1 MNKNLYRIVFNKK
14 RGQLMAVAE
23 SAIGDGKTAGTSD
36 GTLGASAQAIWA
48 TVRPLSLA
56 LFVAFGLAALL
67 ADPADAQ
74 TVAYRNAPA
83 TQQPT
88 ILGAANGVPVVN
100 IQTPSAAG
108 VSHNLYER
116 FDVQQQGLILNNSRT
131 NAATSLG
138 GWIQGNPWLARGT
151 ASVILNEVVSSN
163 PSLLAGY
170 IEVAGNRAQV
180 IVANP
185 AGITCSGCG
194 FLNASRATLT
204 TGTPIISG
212 GALEGYRVEGGTVRV
227 EGTGLDAT
235 RADYT
240 DIIARAVEVNA
251 GLWAQNLRVTA
262 GANRID
268 AANTSAT
275 PIAGGSPTPAYAID
289 VAQLGGMY
297 AKKIVLV
304 GTEAGVG
311 VKNAGAIAAS
321 AGEVVVTADGKLT
334 NSGRIVSGGD
344 ARITAAAGINNAGD
358 IHAGGNATLTTPADI
373 ANSGLIAAQGAT
385 TLQATG
391 TGSTITGTANSILA
405 AGLTAEGQPV
415 GSANLTVNATDAV
428 ILHGQSAAT
437 GDQQLNAQRLDI
449 TDSRISAGN
458 LTLNASAGDIDARR
472 TVTSVSGAF
481 SANAAE
487 TFKHDSATT
496 GAADIRVAASDVSN
510 VGGKLVQSGAGNT
523 LVNAAETFDNT
534 SGLVSS
540 TTTLAIRDANPA
552 AKTLAIAN
560 TGGTVIADA
569 AATLDAATLT
579 GTGHVLSG
587 GDLAVAL
594 TGDIVQSG
602 TMQAN
607 RDATLTTTGTLTNQG
622 TLQAGRAMRIEAG
635 TLNNTAGAQ
644 IVAST
649 LNLRATDTHTLTNR
663 GLIDGTDTFIDAV
676 TLNNLGTGAIY
687 GNHVAIN
694 ATTVNNLAEGGTAPT
709 IAARNRLDIGAA
721 TINNRGGALIFSGGD
736 MSLGGQLDA
745 THQAT
750 GQATS
755 INNVS
760 ATVEALGSLSINT
773 ASLTNQKATFATTRV
788 STTESPSSTAILDY
802 AAELQ
807 FHWPI
812 GESSATVWRD
822 YIRDRYLN
830 AISKLLGGGPG
841 ADLVSLYN
849 PTPADPTVPVDPSTP
864 LPSPTQYDE
873 FVNVWGN
880 LTGYSGSVGGGLTTA
895 YRNRLAT
902 AVNAYTPSTLDDSH
916 KIWQI
921 LVDTIAAEHPE
932 YITQMSQ
939 TLTAR
944 GTLQNSYRQTCWDP
958 TDDCSYV
965 ADSVS
970 TRQTYRDQITA
981 DSPAAVIRA
990 GGNAA
995 INATSLNNRYSTIQA
1010 GGNMTLT
1017 GATLANTGAELYL
1030 QTDTSTFT
1038 QLWHWANRR
1047 KESYTSASST
1057 QTLIGSA
1064 PAIISAGGSLNGDF
1078 TSRID
1083 NVTVREN
1090 AAPVVGQTGTSPSAS
1105 VTGSVA
1111 PASGVAGSPP
1121 LSIPASSLLHVN
1133 PDPSAH
1139 FLVETDPRFAN
1150 YRTWLSSDYMLKA
1163 LSIDPAATQKRLGD
1177 AFYEQR
1183 LITEQVA
1190 QLTSR
1195 RFLANYSNDE
1205 TQYQALMDAGVTVA
1219 KAWKLIPG
1227 VALTEA
1233 QMAQLTTDIVWL
1245 VAKEVA
1251 LPDGSTQRVLVPQ
1264 LYAARLRADD
1274 LTPTG
1279 ALIAANDLRL
1289 NTSGT
1294 LATSGA
1300 LTGREVVALT
1310 AENIDVLR
1318 GRVAGRDLSLQA
1330 SNDLTVIGGT
1340 VEAERTLLATAGHD
1354 LTVASSTADRSYR
1367 PPAGTAA
1374 NAKVEKTVVDRVAG
1388 LYVTGDATTGAG
1400 GTLIAAAGHD
1410 LALLGAAL
1418 VNTRGTA
1425 ASETGTATGA
1435 TVLAAGNNLTLG
1447 TVTETSQA
1455 STRTKKA
1462 RWQEAT
1468 TNEVGSTLAVE
1479 GDLTLQAGHD
1489 LTARAASVA
1498 ASGTLAATAAHDL
1511 TITAG
1516 EATYASELYRKSSS
1530 RGVLSSKKSERKDML
1545 QTTTALASSFA
1556 GDTVALSA
1564 GNDLT
1569 VKGSTVSATGDLAL
1583 AAARDVVLDTAQ
1595 DTRHETHYRKESRS
1609 GLRSSYGGVSYGK
1622 SSLQES
1628 ADGTSVTQVTSTLA
1642 GQNVTVTSG
1651 RDTVVRAASVLADR
1665 DITLLAGRNVD
1676 ILAAADTQAIET
1688 QRKSSSRSI
1697 GLTPDTFGKLTI
1709 FGTMA
1714 ASEDTD
1720 GQSAAARTALL
1731 SANAGNLTVRA
1742 GLDSQYKGTGQG
1754 NVVTQGA
1761 DLLAGQTIALSGNAV
1776 DLQAA
1781 ADTNPTHSVAK
1792 SKSVTLGAS
1801 LAGPIGEKINAI
1813 GDAVKAAHDS
1823 DNDRLKGAFALKA
1836 GYDAYKLSQMDTIPG
1851 SDPTSVAGA
1860 TKDFGTAG
1868 GASASSG
1875 FGVQVAIGTSKSKA
1889 ETTTHDTRVTGTNLQ
1904 AQTIDIAATESDL
1917 AMAAAKLQARNITLA
1932 AARDVLLTAAANTSD
1947 LASTNKGS
1955 NAGFGV
1961 TFAFGGQQNGFSIQV
1976 SASQSKGKANGTE
1989 TTWDNTQVTAAET
2002 LKVTSGRD
2010 ATLRGA
2016 QLAGDTV
2023 LFDVGRDLLVETLQ
2037 DSSVYYSKQSSS
2049 GFSLSLCIPPICAGT
2064 YVTGSVSASSQ
2075 KIKHDYLSAVGQSG
2089 IAAGAGGFD
2098 ITVKGATDLV
2108 GAAITSTADTEKNK
2122 LTTASLTSRD
2132 LDNHQV
2138 TKASA
2143 SSVNLSY
2150 NGGSALGTLGSNA
2163 ASNLMGNLNG
2173 NAALPKNQKEASQ
2186 TQSVI
2191 SPAQVTITGS
2201 GDTAKDAQSRAT
2213 ADELTARDPK
2223 TANQSLTNTLT
2234 LQQAQVLEDKIAK
2247 QKQNQQA
2254 AQIVGA
2260 VLSNAVGD
2268 YAQKQGWAEGSPQKL
2283 ALHGLVGL
2291 IEAKIGGGNAAAGI
2305 LGAVSQEALA
2315 PLLSD
2320 YLKQNG
2326 FDYTKIDITDP
2337 NLSEAERQARL
2348 EEYNR
2353 LRSDYYGLMQL
2364 GTTLA
2369 GTAIGAVAGG
2379 TQGAATGATSA
2390 YVGVTNNYLKHDEAI
2405 RMAALKEKKLKGQ
2418 CDTTCQQDIAA
2429 LEKID
2434 QDRNAQLDACQGVSS
2449 QACNN
2454 ARQEVRNAAAEY
2466 LRKGTIALSS
2476 GSGYITLENVYGS
2489 EEDETLRY
2497 AQGTLDG
2504 KTKGMASGLAG
2515 AAADMVVDTAKALYR
2530 LAVNLGG
2537 AAIGDA
2543 QARQTLQAGAGAAW
2557 DYVKNPDNWPYLL
2570 GVMTPEQREKL
2581 AQAYEKG
2588 DGYAVGQIMGKQTLD
2603 LVANLPSGGAAGT
2616 IKIVKAGDR
2625 IEDAASIAAK
2635 LEKSNNTIVDIAHTI
2650 GADYNPRTEKV
2661 TGGHTLLNNDVKVL
2675 EIVSPP
2681 DANGVYIAKV
2691 EMKTPDGQWIEK
2703 TSNRGSN
2710 TMFPQSWDA
2719 TRVEAEISSA
2729 WARRTPHPD
2738 GTPNKW
2744 IGTSSSG
2751 VAIEGY
2757 ERPRATAYPV
2767 YRGNTK

>member
-23 SAIGDGKTAGTSD
+23 SAVGDGKTAGTSD

-67 ADPADAQ
+67 ADPAGAQ

-83 TQQPT
+83 TQRPT

-131 NAATSLG
+131 NAATRLG

-204 TGTPIISG
+204 TGTPIIGG

-268 AANTSAT
+268 AANTSVT
-275 PIAGGSPTPAYAID
+275 PIAAGSPTPAYAID

-297 AKKIVLV
+297 ANKIVLV
-304 GTEAGVG
+304 GTESGVG

-321 AGEVVVTADGKLT
+321 AGEVLVTADGRLVNGGT
-334 NSGRIVSGGD
+334 ITAQNLQVDTHAQALDNTRGRI
-344 ARITAAAGINNAGD
+344 
-358 IHAGGNATLTTPADI
+358 
-373 ANSGLIAAQGAT
+373 
-385 TLQATG
+385 
-391 TGSTITGTANSILA
+391 
-405 AGLTAEGQPV
+405 
-415 GSANLTVNATDAV
+415 
-428 ILHGQSAAT
+428 
-437 GDQQLNAQRLDI
+437 
-449 TDSRISAGN
+449 
-458 LTLNASAGDIDARR
+458 ASADAL
-472 TVTSVSGAF
+472 S
-481 SANAAE
+481 
-487 TFKHDSATT
+487 
-496 GAADIRVAASDVSN
+496 IAS
-510 VGGKLVQSGAGNT
+510 
-523 LVNAAETFDNT
+523 
-534 SGLVSS
+534 
-540 TTTLAIRDANPA
+540 
-552 AKTLAIAN
+552 
-560 TGGTVIADA
+560 
-569 AATLDAATLT
+569 
-579 GTGHVLSG
+579 
-587 GDLAVAL
+587 
-594 TGDIVQSG
+594 
-602 TMQAN
+602 
-607 RDATLTTTGTLTNQG
+607 GTLTNDAGLIQAGGALYIDTHGQTLVNTQSGTTLGIVGQDSVTLATGGLENSSGFVGAKGNITATSGTINNASGQIASEAAIALSATSLDNQGGQVQALG
-622 TLQAGRAMRIEAG
+622 TLAVNSGSGSVKNSTGLLRSGSTLEVVAGRILNAQTQGVNQGIEGRNVAISATQVDNNTGALRADETLTLIGHGVVDNTLGTMSSGKTLTIADSILANKGQYITNTDGTLIAGQSLTIDSKGLTGDGKVLSRGDLSAKLISDYTHTNEFTANGAASLTTAG
-635 TLNNTAGAQ
+635 TLTNRATLSAGTTLTLTAATVNNEVSGQILAGTETTTGVVPGA
-644 IVAST
+644 VY
-649 LNLRATDTHTLTNR
+649 LNATDTHTLTNR
-663 GLIDGTDTFIDAV
+663 GLINGGNTFIDGSTV
-676 TLNNLGTGAIY
+676 NNLGTGRIY
-687 GNHVAIN
+687 GDHVAI
-694 ATTVNNLAEGGTAPT
+694 AASTLNNTAETIAGETHAPV
-709 IAARNRLDIGAA
+709 IAARDRLDIGAT
-721 TINNRGGALIFSGGD
+721 TIDNREHAYLFSGKDIGIGGAL
-736 MSLGGQLDA
+736 DA
-745 THQAT
+745 AHQAT
-750 GQATS
+750 GQATTL
-755 INNVS
+755 NNAS
-760 ATVEALGSLSINT
+760 ATIEALGNIALSAGTLNNTNEHLTTKSTVTSTEHRNDYQSKSSSNQYNESQVTFSSRNGGVLSLLNTPEGQTSFYYHYDYTRTTSETQIDATDPAKLLSGGTMQIKAGTVLNDASQIIAGDALNASID
-773 ASLTNQKATFATTRV
+773 SLTNTEVAGTRTISDSGSMYYLWEKVKSGSNNNYTITDNWGTYAPAATVQSLVLRPTVYKQNTTHDGSGTRV
-788 STTESPSSTAILDY
+788 G
-802 AAELQ
+802 ELRTNSVGQ
-807 FHWPI
+807 AVA
-812 GESSATVWRD
+812 GATV
-822 YIRDRYLN
+822 
-830 AISKLLGGGPG
+830 A
-841 ADLVSLYN
+841 
-849 PTPADPTVPVDPSTP
+849 TV
-864 LPSPTQYDE
+864 
-873 FVNVWGN
+873 
-880 LTGYSGSVGGGLTTA
+880 A
-895 YRNRLAT
+895 
-902 AVNAYTPSTLDDSH
+902 
-916 KIWQI
+916 
-921 LVDTIAAEHPE
+921 VDT
-932 YITQMSQ
+932 
-939 TLTAR
+939 TLSSNSLFRAPSRPDR
-944 GTLQNSYRQTCWDP
+944 G
-958 TDDCSYV
+958 
-965 ADSVS
+965 
-970 TRQTYRDQITA
+970 
-981 DSPAAVIRA
+981 
-990 GGNAA
+990 
-995 INATSLNNRYSTIQA
+995 
-1010 GGNMTLT
+1010 
-1017 GATLANTGAELYL
+1017 YL
-1030 QTDTSTFT
+1030 
-1038 QLWHWANRR
+1038 
-1047 KESYTSASST
+1047 
-1057 QTLIGSA
+1057 I
-1064 PAIISAGGSLNGDF
+1064 
-1078 TSRID
+1078 
-1083 NVTVREN
+1083 
-1090 AAPVVGQTGTSPSAS
+1090 
-1105 VTGSVA
+1105 
-1111 PASGVAGSPP
+1111 
-1121 LSIPASSLLHVN
+1121 
-1133 PDPSAH
+1133 
-1139 FLVETDPRFAN
+1139 ETDPSFAN
-1150 YRTWLSSDYMLKA
+1150 FRQWLSSDYMLKA
-1163 LSIDPAATQKRLGD
+1163 LSMDPATTQKRLGD
-1177 AFYEQR
+1177 GFYEQR
-1183 LITEQVA
+1183 LVTEQVA
-1190 QLTSR
+1190 QLTGR
-1195 RFLANYSNDE
+1195 RFLTTYANDE
-1205 TQYQALMDAGVTVA
+1205 AQYRALMAAGVTVA
-1219 KAWKLIPG
+1219 KAWNLVPG
-1227 VALTEA
+1227 IALTEA
-1233 QMAQLTTDIVWL
+1233 QMAQLTSDIVWL
-1245 VAKEVA
+1245 VEKDVKLA
-1251 LPDGSTQRVLVPQ
+1251 DGTVQKALVPQ
-1264 LYAARLRADD
+1264 LYVRVQDGD
-1274 LTPTG
+1274 VQPSG
-1279 ALIAANDLRL
+1279 ALIAAETINLDLTGDL
-1289 NTSGT
+1289 ANSGT
-1294 LATSGA
+1294 IA
-1300 LTGREVVALT
+1300 GRSVVSLT
-1310 AENIDVLR
+1310 AENIRNLG
-1318 GRVAGRDLSLQA
+1318 GRLSGQSVYAAARTDLTNLGGTIEAKDALQVSAGRDLTLSSTTRTQTNA
-1330 SNDLTVIGGT
+1330 QG
-1340 VEAERTLLATAGHD
+1340 ERT
-1354 LTVASSTADRSYR
+1354 
-1367 PPAGTAA
+1367 
-1374 NAKVEKTVVDRVAG
+1374 NIDRVAG
-1388 LYVTGDATTGAG
+1388 LYVSGEN
-1400 GTLIAAAGHD
+1400 GTLVASAGRD
-1410 LALLGAAL
+1410 LALLGAVVANNGATTVGGKGGTAL
-1418 VNTRGTA
+1418 V
-1425 ASETGTATGA
+1425 
-1435 TVLAAGNNLTLG
+1435 AGHDLTLG
-1447 TVTETSQA
+1447 TVTESRRQANARNGSNYLRTTQSQETGTVIQATS
-1455 STRTKKA
+1455 
-1462 RWQEAT
+1462 
-1468 TNEVGSTLAVE
+1468 
-1479 GDLTLQAGHD
+1479 DLTLVSGHD
-1489 LTARAASVA
+1489 LS
-1498 ASGTLAATAAHDL
+1498 ATAANVTTEKGML
-1511 TITAG
+1511 AVQAG
-1516 EATYASELYRKSSS
+1516 NNLQIDAGQATETLDERHKTKSK
-1530 RGVLSSKKSERKDML
+1530 GFLSSKTKVTNDTLDAS
-1545 QTTTALASSFA
+1545 TALASTFS
-1556 GDTVALSA
+1556 GNTTTLSA
-1564 GNDLT
+1564 GQDIRIR
-1569 VKGSTVSATGDLAL
+1569 GSNVTATEDLAV
-1583 AAARDVVLDTAQ
+1583 AAGRDVVLDTAQ
-1595 DTRHETHYRKESRS
+1595 DTRHETHLVTKKKS
-1609 GLRSSYGGVSYGK
+1609 GLSASYGGISYGK
-1622 SSLQES
+1622 SSLKQN
-1628 ADGTSVTQVTSTLA
+1628 ADGTSVTQVVSTLS
-1642 GQNVTVTSG
+1642 GENVDVTSG
-1651 RDTVVRAASVLADR
+1651 RDTVLKAANVLADK
-1665 DITLLAGRNVD
+1665 DLTLLAGRNVD
-1676 ILAAADTQAIET
+1676 IVAAADTQAIET

-1781 ADTNPTHSVAK
+1781 ADTNATHSVAK

-1823 DNDRLKGAFALKA
+1823 DNDRLQGAFALKA

-1851 SDPTSVAGA
+1851 ANPTSVAGA

-2010 ATLRGA
+2010 STLRGA
-2016 QLAGDTV
+2016 QVAGDTV

-2098 ITVKGATDLV
+2098 ITVKGDTDLV
-2108 GAAITSTADTEKNK
+2108 GAAITSTADVGNSTEKNK

-2143 SSVNLSY
+2143 SSMSVAFNTD
-2150 NGGSALGTLGSNA
+2150 GSALGTLGSNA

-2173 NAALPKNQKEASQ
+2173 NAALPKNQKESSQ

-2191 SPAQVTITGS
+2191 SPAHVTITGS
-2201 GDTAKDAQSRAT
+2201 GDTAKDARSQAT

-2223 TANQSLTNTLT
+2223 TANQRLTNTLT

-2254 AQIVGA
+2254 AQIVGS
-2260 VLSNAVGD
+2260 VLANAVGD

-2291 IEAKIGGGNAAAGI
+2291 IEAKIGGGNVAAGV
-2305 LGAVSQEALA
+2305 LGAVGQEALA
-2315 PLLSD
+2315 PLISE

-2434 QDRNAQLDACQGVSS
+2434 KERNAQLDACQGISS

-2466 LRKGTIALSS
+2466 LRKGTLALSS
-2476 GSGYITLENVYGS
+2476 SLGYITLENVYGS
-2489 EEDETLRY
+2489 EKDETLRY
-2497 AQGTLDG
+2497 AKGTLDG
-2504 KTKGMASGLAG
+2504 KANGMASGLAG
-2515 AAADMVVDTAKALYR
+2515 AAVDMVVDTAKALYG

-2543 QARQTLQAGAGAAW
+2543 QARETLQAGAGAAW

-2616 IKIVKAGDR
+2616 IKIVKAGDK
-2625 IEDAASIAAK
+2625 IEDAASILAK
-2635 LEKSNNTIVDIAHTI
+2635 AEK
-2650 GADYNPRTEKV
+2650 GARALADP
-2661 TGGHTLLNNDVKVL
+2661 
-2675 EIVSPP
+2675 
-2681 DANGVYIAKV
+2681 VYKTTKEAKV
-2691 EMKTPDGQWIEK
+2691 AAEALGFKKINETVHDGQAVFK
-2703 TSNRGSN
+2703 
-2710 TMFPQSWDA
+2710 
-2719 TRVEAEISSA
+2719 
-2729 WARRTPHPD
+2729 
-2738 GTPNKW
+2738 
-2744 IGTSSSG
+2744 
-2751 VAIEGY
+2751 
-2757 ERPRATAYPV
+2757 
-2767 YRGNTK
+2767 RGNDFITRDLDGHNGGAWKMADSVKNLGSKETRAGTYDVNLNRIGD